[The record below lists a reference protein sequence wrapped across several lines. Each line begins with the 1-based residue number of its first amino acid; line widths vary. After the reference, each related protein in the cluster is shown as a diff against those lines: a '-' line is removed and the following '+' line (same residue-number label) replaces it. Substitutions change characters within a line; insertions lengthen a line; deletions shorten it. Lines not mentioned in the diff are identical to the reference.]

1 MLNPFDTGIRMT
13 VIRTP
18 GRTTCSVDGF
28 VSCPTNARADDAERA
43 LAQIASALA
52 TERAEV
58 ARLTAEVEGLT
69 AERDHYRAAL
79 HAHEARRG

>member
-1 MLNPFDTGIRMT
+1 
-13 VIRTP
+13 
-18 GRTTCSVDGF
+18 VDEF

-69 AERDHYRAAL
+69 AKRDHYRVTLDA
-79 HAHEARRG
+79 EARRG